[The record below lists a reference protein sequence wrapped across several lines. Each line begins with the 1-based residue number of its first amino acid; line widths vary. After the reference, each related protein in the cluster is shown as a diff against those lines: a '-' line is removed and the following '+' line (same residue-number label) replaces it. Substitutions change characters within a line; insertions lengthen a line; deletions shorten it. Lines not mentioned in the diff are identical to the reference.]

1 MLSLLERHIDPR
13 GKNIAVLGLAFKP
26 DTDDV
31 REASSH
37 RVVLRLRKKGANVF
51 VYDPKAMENF
61 RREHPDVTYSR
72 TARECVDASDAVLLL
87 TEWKEFED
95 PSLFGDKLVV
105 DGRGVV
111 RTKNYEG
118 ICW

>member
-1 MLSLLERHIDPR
+1 MLSLLEQHIDPR
-13 GKNIAVLGLAFKP
+13 GKNIAILGLAFKP
-26 DTDDV
+26 ETDDV

-37 RVVLRLRKKGANVF
+37 RVVLLLRKKGANVF
-51 VYDPKAMENF
+51 AYDPKAMENF
-61 RREHPDVTYSR
+61 RREHPDVTYCN
-72 TARECVDASDAVLLL
+72 TAQECVNMSDAVLLL

-95 PSLFGDKLVV
+95 PSLYGDKLVV